1 MKTLGGVGAV
11 VMGAML
17 LLTVKVGPASSQPVP
32 SSSAKNDPLA
42 AVAAVPE
49 APPRSTPAAAPVPVP
64 VSGATAARRVVVIV
78 PAAEAGTDEGTRPKP
93 RHRVELPQAFDCSF
107 ELELPVGFSAL

>member
-32 SSSAKNDPLA
+32 SSSAKNDALA

-49 APPRSTPAAAPVPVP
+49 APPRRTPAAAPVPA
-64 VSGATAARRVVVIV
+64 SDATGTHRVLVIV
-78 PAAEAGTDEGTRPKP
+78 PAAEAGSDEGTRPKP

-107 ELELPVGFSAL
+107 ELELPAGFSAL

>member
-1 MKTLGGVGAV
+1 LGGVGAV
-11 VMGAML
+11 LMGAML

-49 APPRSTPAAAPVPVP
+49 APPRRTPAAAPHAGPAQAAAMQRTILVVMPADHDVD
-64 VSGATAARRVVVIV
+64 VDEDQADEGAARPI
-78 PAAEAGTDEGTRPKP
+78 EI
-93 RHRVELPQAFDCSF
+93 PQALDCSF
-107 ELELPVGFSAL
+107 KLDLPVNISAF

>member
-32 SSSAKNDPLA
+32 SSSTKNDPLA

-49 APPRSTPAAAPVPVP
+49 APPRRTPAAAPVPV
-64 VSGATAARRVVVIV
+64 SDATVARRLVVIV
-78 PAAEAGTDEGTRPKP
+78 PAAEAGSDEGTRPKR
-93 RHRVELPQAFDCSF
+93 RHQVELPQAFDCSF